1 MILGPKLDK
10 AATSTKWFSK
20 LTANA
25 LLVKVWPLKR
35 EDLPAWLSVRLK
47 IAGISTSREAVAML
61 ADRVEGN
68 LLAAVQDI
76 ERIKLAFAGT
86 GQPTKP
92 LEASELVDFV
102 SDNSRLTTY
111 DLLDATLLGETSRAQ
126 KILAGLKAEWV
137 HPLPILA
144 TFTRELDS
152 LLPMLALK

>member
-10 AATSTKWFSK
+10 AATSTKWFGK

-35 EDLPAWLSVRLK
+35 EELPAWLSARLK

-76 ERIKLAFAGT
+76 
-86 GQPTKP
+86 
-92 LEASELVDFV
+92 
-102 SDNSRLTTY
+102 
-111 DLLDATLLGETSRAQ
+111 
-126 KILAGLKAEWV
+126 
-137 HPLPILA
+137 
-144 TFTRELDS
+144 
-152 LLPMLALK
+152 